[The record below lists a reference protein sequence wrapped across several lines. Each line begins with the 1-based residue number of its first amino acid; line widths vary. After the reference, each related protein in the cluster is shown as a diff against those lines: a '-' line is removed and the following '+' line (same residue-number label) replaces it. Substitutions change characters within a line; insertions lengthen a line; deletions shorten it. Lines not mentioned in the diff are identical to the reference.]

1 MKSIEIYSQISKLIL
16 NRLYENK
23 FKLPYGILFEGDFN
37 NFYHE
42 LIKRLS
48 EINPKMMIT
57 VGDYV
62 TYSFLNK
69 GFSINVAII
78 DFKIKRESFQYDP
91 TPFFKRKFIIDNPPG
106 TINAS
111 SWLTIQY
118 ALSLEDTSLIV
129 VNGEEDLLALPCVLC
144 APLNSVVFF
153 GIPNIGL
160 MLVPVDSKA
169 RDYAL
174 SLLKFFVPAYTQ

>member
-1 MKSIEIYSQISKLIL
+1 MKSIETHPQINKLVL
-16 NRLYENK
+16 NRLYEDK

-42 LIKRLS
+42 LIKKLS
-48 EINPKMMIT
+48 EINPKMIIT

-69 GFSINVAII
+69 GISINVAII

-91 TPFFKRKFIIDNPPG
+91 TTFFKRKFIIDNPPG

-118 ALSLEDTSLIV
+118 TLSLEDTSLII
-129 VNGEEDLLALPCVLC
+129 VNGEEDLLALPCILC

-169 RDYAL
+169 RDYAFN
-174 SLLKFFVPAYTQ
+174 LLKFFIPVSTQ